1 MKIGFVWETNAWKST
16 LFNKFFGSFRAI
28 VTDISWTTRENI
40 SEKIKWDDEWN
51 EVLIYDSPWL
61 TKFQDEFKYIK
72 RIIDKSDI
80 IVFVLDGK
88 WWINENINII
98 ASYIRKVWKD
108 KKTIVAVNKIDTT
121 SPTKMELALA
131 DFYNLWFDDYI
142 AISAKHNFHLVE
154 LKEKI
159 DALREKYNIP
169 FETKK
174 EKNTSFTLVGRIN
187 VWKSTLFNAIIWKDW
202 SRVSKE
208 WWTTLDYLTYPVNY
222 AWKKYEIIDTAWF
235 RRKWKIHWLEKIAV
249 KDKLDGMIK
258 YKKPIIVV
266 LFDISE
272 WITHRDMTVLW
283 EMLEKNL
290 PIIVAFNKIDN
301 VSNEL
306 IKNYTKELKNWM
318 RFAPWIPIVMIS
330 WKEKKWFKQL
340 FKMIDM
346 VDKYNS
352 IDISTNEINELIQT
366 HFIANPPRL
375 PKNKNVKV
383 KYIIQD
389 KENKNEFIVFVN
401 MKDKVNFAFK
411 KWLENVIRKKYWFIW
426 IPLIFY
432 FRESKKWDEHVKNRN
447 WKTNE

>member
-1 MKIGFVWETNAWKST
+1 MRIGFVWETNAWKST
-16 LFNKFFGSFRAI
+16 LFNRFFGSFRAI
-28 VTDISWTTRENI
+28 VTNISWTTRENI
-40 SEKIKWDDEWN
+40 AEKVKWDDEWD
-51 EVLIYDSPWL
+51 EVLIYDSPGISE
-61 TKFQDEFKYIK
+61 FQEEFKYIK

-98 ASYIRKVWKD
+98 ASYIRKTWKD

-121 SPTKMELALA
+121 NPTKISLSLS
-131 DFYNLWFDDYI
+131 DFYSLWFNNYI
-142 AISAKHNFHLVE
+142 AISAKNNFHLVE

-159 DALREKYNIP
+159 DELREKYKIP

-174 EKNTSFTLVGRIN
+174 EKNISFTLIGRIN
-187 VWKSTLFNAIIWKDW
+187 VWKSTLFNAIIGKDW
-202 SRVSKE
+202 SRVSDE

-235 RRKWKIHWLEKIAV
+235 RRNWKIHWLEKIAV
-249 KDKLDGMIK
+249 KDKLDSMIK
-258 YKKPIIVV
+258 YIKPILVV

-283 EMLEKNL
+283 EMIRKKL

-301 VSNEL
+301 VSNDL
-306 IKNYTKELKNWM
+306 IKQYKKELKNWM
-318 RFAPWIPIVMIS
+318 RFASWIPIVMIS

-346 VDKYNS
+346 VNES
-352 IDISTNEINELIQT
+352 SFIDISTNKLNSLLQT
-366 HFIANPPRL
+366 SYISKPPRL

-383 KYIIQD
+383 KYITQD

-401 MKDKVNFAFK
+401 MKSKVNFAFK
-411 KWLENVIRKKYWFIW
+411 KWLENVIRNEYWFFW

-432 FRESKKWDEHVKNRN
+432 FRESKKWDEYVSSR
-447 WKTNE
+447 WKTKS